1 MLNNKTI
8 KQRMTHNIQGEEI
21 DTKLQAILAEFER
34 CHKTYFKEGGYVIDL
49 PDNTRTDSSFEE
61 VWHDGINE
69 YVLGST
75 IEVKAFGKP
84 LALKAYRPLK
94 QIERFEFEQ
103 LFGFKPHCA
112 DYNSKKTVAV
122 CPRYIVI
129 PLAEAKELI
138 TKGYKTL
145 GPDQFCI
152 ELYALM
158 LVGGYVNSR
167 QALIEMEAV
176 IKDVCQAKGLDIN
189 PDNVKNKLV
198 EIIKGK
204 KSCFWAFVDI

>member
-1 MLNNKTI
+1 M
-8 KQRMTHNIQGEEI
+8 
-21 DTKLQAILAEFER
+21 DTKLQAILDEFER
-34 CHKTYFKEGGYVIDL
+34 CHKTYFKEGGYIIDL

-75 IEVKAFGKP
+75 IEMKAFGKP
-84 LALKAYRPLK
+84 LTLKDYRPLK
-94 QIERFEFEQ
+94 PIERFEFEQ

-145 GPDQFCI
+145 TTDQFCI

-167 QALIEMEAV
+167 QALIDMENV
-176 IKDVCQAKGLDIN
+176 IKKVGQAKGLDIN
-189 PDNVKNKLV
+189 AENIKIKLV
-198 EIIKGK
+198 EIIKACK
-204 KSCFWAFVDI
+204 CCFWAFVNI